1 MTYEELNK
9 LKSLVDDICVLTRFK
24 GEERYMSQ
32 NEKIVREAAYA
43 RVRSHGLNLAEV
55 EVARHEYSRLKMSVA
70 ALETMYPEV
79 KK

>member
-1 MTYEELNK
+1 MSYDELNK
-9 LKSLVDDICVLTRFK
+9 LKSLVDAISVLTHFK
-24 GEERYMSQ
+24 GKERYMSQ
-32 NEKIVREAAYA
+32 NEKIVREAAYEL
-43 RVRSHGLNLAEV
+43 VRSHGKNLAEV